1 MKKLVNNILAVV
13 LLTLVSCKQ
22 PVDTG
27 QWVEWNI
34 DKINYDYLINNDW
47 ALEEIVVDKPN
58 FKRYIFSY
66 NKDTMPTELHLTISD
81 SITHIGIYFTSKNGW
96 SLRAW
101 ENNNE
106 ITDSLTKYCR

>member
-1 MKKLVNNILAVV
+1 MKKLVNNMLAVV

-47 ALEEIVVDKPN
+47 VLEEVVVDKPN

-66 NKDTMPTELHLTISD
+66 SKDTMPTELHLTISD
-81 SITHIGIYFTSKNGW
+81 GITHIGIYFASKDGW

-101 ENNNE
+101 DNNNE